1 MRDLSDIR
9 REYLRGGLHSA
20 DLPAAPLT
28 LFERWLEQ
36 AKQAG
41 LMDPTAFSLATVDSE
56 GQPFQRI
63 VLLKQVD
70 ERGFVFY
77 TNLGSR
83 KAQHI
88 ANNQRVSMLFPWQ
101 DLERQVAITGR
112 ATRLS
117 TAEVLTYFASR
128 PRDSQLG
135 AWASPQS
142 HKLSARAVLESSFMK
157 MKEKF
162 AKGEVPLP
170 DFWGGYRI
178 EPDSVE
184 FWQGG
189 ARRLHD
195 RFLYQR
201 TAEGWQADRLA
212 P

>member
-1 MRDLSDIR
+1 MRDLTDIR
-9 REYLRGGLHSA
+9 REYLRGGLHSK
-20 DLPAAPLT
+20 DLPESPME
-28 LFERWLEQ
+28 LFERWIEQ
-36 AKQAG
+36 AKEAG
-41 LMDPTAFSLATVDSE
+41 LKDPTAFSLATVDSD

-83 KAQHI
+83 KAEQI
-88 ANNQRVSMLFPWQ
+88 AHNQKVSMLFPWQ

-117 TAEVLTYFASR
+117 TSEVLKYFASR

-142 HKLSARAVLESSFMK
+142 HKLSARSVLESSFMK

-162 AKGEVPLP
+162 ANGEVPLP

-178 EPDSVE
+178 EPNSLE

-201 TAEGWQADRLA
+201 TGKGWRHDRLA